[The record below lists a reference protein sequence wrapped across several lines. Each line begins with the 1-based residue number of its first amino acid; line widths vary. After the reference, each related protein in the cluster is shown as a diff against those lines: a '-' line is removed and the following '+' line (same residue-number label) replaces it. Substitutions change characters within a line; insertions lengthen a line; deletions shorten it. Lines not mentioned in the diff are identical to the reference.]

1 MSGKGAKGKRE
12 SNSKPAAKSGKGKKP
27 TVNKIPVYAHFTKKS
42 VEFNACARALSETL
56 SDTYGPGV
64 TISQF
69 EKLIAQY
76 HTMDTAQRGLLYLE
90 KDLLLE
96 YDNYVKVRD
105 ARDAE
110 RRMFRGDVGIKDVTT
125 GLDAAMSALGI
136 PKKDEKDK
144 EGGEEGA

>member
-1 MSGKGAKGKRE
+1 
-12 SNSKPAAKSGKGKKP
+12 
-27 TVNKIPVYAHFTKKS
+27 
-42 VEFNACARALSETL
+42 
-56 SDTYGPGV
+56 
-64 TISQF
+64 
-69 EKLIAQY
+69 
-76 HTMDTAQRGLLYLE
+76 LE

-125 GLDAAMSALGI
+125 GLDAAMSALGVS
-136 PKKDEKDK
+136 KEEKDG